1 MGNIGG
7 VSSSVEDGQTGADSS
22 DGSGDGTQMGSI
34 TFSQDT
40 VGYAGT
46 WVPFE
51 DGFQLYLPSD
61 WDVYNVTEE
70 QSQQGVLY
78 IAGDSSGAETAP
90 GISVVWAYSDGA
102 ETIEEVAAAIG
113 QGGYQV
119 DDIVSILPDRGKRLQ
134 RYHVFPSH
142 QQAVPVLR
150 NRRGIRG

>member
-46 WVPFE
+46 WVSFE

-119 DDIVSILPDRGKRLQ
+119 DDIVSI
-134 RYHVFPSH
+134 
-142 QQAVPVLR
+142 
-150 NRRGIRG
+150 NGIPCVSYRIEESDCSAIMFFHPTKSSTCSA

>member
-61 WDVYNVTEE
+61 WDVYNAIRKATGRDV
-70 QSQQGVLY
+70 
-78 IAGDSSGAETAP
+78 IKPRPNPHFPCDS
-90 GISVVWAYSDGA
+90 
-102 ETIEEVAAAIG
+102 
-113 QGGYQV
+113 
-119 DDIVSILPDRGKRLQ
+119 LRGC
-134 RYHVFPSH
+134 F
-142 QQAVPVLR
+142 
-150 NRRGIRG
+150 

>member
-40 VGYAGT
+40 VGYART

-70 QSQQGVLY
+70 
-78 IAGDSSGAETAP
+78 
-90 GISVVWAYSDGA
+90 
-102 ETIEEVAAAIG
+102 VAAAIG

-119 DDIVSILPDRGKRLQ
+119 DDIVSINGIPCVSYRIEESDCSAIMFF
-134 RYHVFPSH
+134 HPT
-142 QQAVPVLR
+142 
-150 NRRGIRG
+150 NRQYLFCVTGVGYAANVDTICSILTSVSLT

>member
-51 DGFQLYLPSD
+51 DGFKLYLPND
-61 WDVYNVTEE
+61 WDVYELSDE
-70 QSQQGVLY
+70 QTKQGVLFA
-78 IAGDSSGAETAP
+78 AGDTSGVKRFPLPSDRVGTRWT
-90 GISVVWAYSDGA
+90 IS
-102 ETIEEVAAAIG
+102 
-113 QGGYQV
+113 
-119 DDIVSILPDRGKRLQ
+119 
-134 RYHVFPSH
+134 FPST
-142 QQAVPVLR
+142 ASPAFPTGSRKATAALSCFSIPPT
-150 NRRGIRG
+150 GSTCSA